1 MEHTNISTNPLS
13 SLMWLDRARYVY
25 IKSRLYCIRSV
36 SEEAAAV

>member
-1 MEHTNISTNPLS
+1 
-13 SLMWLDRARYVY
+13 LMWLDRARYVY